1 MALPAKIATI
11 LKAVKKLA
19 KARDLYK
26 SIKNN
31 LDVLILSSVLIFLFV
46 PYILTS
52 IFITLINPRYA
63 VGTDDYG
70 NLGKEKVNDYNYLQY
85 FIEDK
90 IPWQVIYSIEEYY
103 ELKDIRNYIWHD
115 DLTVFWEE
123 NFKYWQKEQKKYFH
137 YEYELDDWGNRKEI
151 LVIDNE
157 EKYYHCEEMMKYCK
171 KMIEKIYNFLEKSD
185 YEYLGGWVKPVLD
198 ENEKETGQFKMF
210 LGAYRMPFEKYLKYT
225 EIAPKVIKT
234 TDYTKS
240 LGILDREVV
249 LYRPSTI
256 YDKKED
262 KNILGDGVV
271 YLMSVKD
278 IIEEIGSSYDVYEI
292 LLRLGFDDSDAY
304 LIEMYTRC
312 IMNWEGWEDE
322 TIDEQR
328 TTETCE
334 RLYEEYLNIP
344 EGYYEDFS
352 EDQLDV
358 LLDCSYSFP
367 VGGSYYYKHNPYSH
381 HDYPAKDI
389 YASIGSPVYAVTSG
403 IISHVQNKDNYD
415 CTNGAG
421 SKGGKS
427 FHLNADDGLIYYYA
441 HLNDIYVSNGQRV
454 SSGDLI
460 GTVGRTGN
468 VCESD
473 AHLHFG
479 ISKGQRIAGYYDPTE
494 ALNYWGRCR

>member
-1 MALPAKIATI
+1 
-11 LKAVKKLA
+11 
-19 KARDLYK
+19 
-26 SIKNN
+26 
-31 LDVLILSSVLIFLFV
+31 
-46 PYILTS
+46 
-52 IFITLINPRYA
+52 
-63 VGTDDYG
+63 
-70 NLGKEKVNDYNYLQY
+70 
-85 FIEDK
+85 
-90 IPWQVIYSIEEYY
+90 
-103 ELKDIRNYIWHD
+103 
-115 DLTVFWEE
+115 
-123 NFKYWQKEQKKYFH
+123 
-137 YEYELDDWGNRKEI
+137 
-151 LVIDNE
+151 
-157 EKYYHCEEMMKYCK
+157 MMKYCK

-185 YEYLGGWVKPVLD
+185 YEYLGGWVMPILD
-198 ENEKETGQFKMF
+198 ENEKETGQFRMF
-210 LGAYRMPFEKYLKYT
+210 LGAYRMPFDKYLKYT

-234 TDYTKS
+234 TDYMKS
-240 LGILDREVV
+240 LGILDKEVV

-271 YLMSVKD
+271 YLISVKD

-292 LLRLGFDDSDAY
+292 LLRLGFDESDAY
-304 LIEMYTRC
+304 LIEMYARC

-358 LLDCSYSFP
+358 LLNCSYSFP
-367 VGGSYYYKHNPYSH
+367 VGGNYYYKHNPYSH

-427 FHLNADDGLIYYYA
+427 FHLNADDDFIYYYA

>member
-1 MALPAKIATI
+1 MALPAKIANI
-11 LKAVKKLA
+11 LKEVKKLA
-19 KARDLYK
+19 KARNLYK

-31 LDVLILSSVLIFLFV
+31 LDVLILSSVLILLFV

-115 DLTVFWEE
+115 DISVFFEE

-137 YEYELDDWGNRKEI
+137 YEKEI

-171 KMIEKIYNFLEKSD
+171 KMIEKIYKFLEKSD
-185 YEYLGGWVKPVLD
+185 YEYLGGWVMPILD

-210 LGAYRMPFEKYLKYT
+210 LGAYRMPFDKYLKYT

-234 TDYTKS
+234 TDYMKS

-278 IIEEIGSSYDVYEI
+278 IIEEIGSSYYVYEI
-292 LLRLGFDDSDAY
+292 LLRLGFDESDAY
-304 LIEMYTRC
+304 LIEKYARC

-322 TIDEQR
+322 TIDEKR

-367 VGGSYYYKHNPYSH
+367 VGGNYTYKHYPYH
-381 HDYPAKDI
+381 HGSPSSTSYYPAKDI
-389 YASIGSPVYAVTSG
+389 YASVGTPVYATTSG
-403 IISHVQNKDNYD
+403 VISNVNKVDQYN
-415 CTNGAG
+415 CVTKTGP
-421 SKGGKS
+421 KGGIS
-427 FHLNADDGLIYYYA
+427 FLLNGDDGFKYYYA
-441 HLNDIYVSNGQRV
+441 HLSQIYVNNGQRV
-454 SSGDLI
+454 SPVYI
-460 GTVGRTGN
+460 VGAVGATGN
-468 VCESD
+468 CCGVNP
-473 AHLHFG
+473 HLHLG
-479 ISKGQRIAGYYDPTE
+479 LSKGGRIRGSIDPTE
-494 ALNYWGRCR
+494 ALNYWEKCR